1 MLNYFKFN
9 GKISLDYGILIRNKQ
24 SYNAPEREIEVVS
37 VPGRD
42 GDIIFDKGNYKN
54 IDISYGIAIAAG
66 RIIDSNRNID
76 MATAINRFNEWV
88 YNAQGKYYMLQDT
101 YDPDYYKMG
110 YIKGGLSWET
120 KSTNFATS
128 QITFSCKPYRY
139 SVDSDVY
146 NIYATKSKTLQI
158 ENPEQFSSLPT
169 LYLYGRT
176 SNCGFKL
183 NGVNRIFDMSSAS
196 NIDYIIIDSEEMQ
209 ITRQDGNP
217 FAGSYTTTGSY
228 FPQLQL
234 GNNNFEL
241 IGNTTRLSIIPRWRR
256 I

>member
-1 MLNYFKFN
+1 MLNYFTFN
-9 GKISLDYGILIRNKQ
+9 GEISLDYGILIRNKQ

-88 YNAQGKYYMLQDT
+88 YNAQGKYYILQDT
-101 YDPDYYKMG
+101 YDPDYYRRG

-217 FAGSYTTTGSY
+217 FAGSYTTTGLY